1 MDFNAVVERT
11 NKILSTPLQW
21 RDINDLSE
29 LQFISHQIS
38 ILIPLSKLDLKRKEI
53 EADTVEKETIINF
66 RKSWVKMNVEQMKA
80 EARVLKNK
88 LLLEANEL
96 EYKYLTLYQFYQD
109 LQSAIASTRLVLK
122 LI

>member
-1 MDFNAVVERT
+1 MFDELIQRT
-11 NKILSTPLQW
+11 NAIFEKPLQW
-21 RDINDLSE
+21 RDYDDLNE
-29 LQFISHQIS
+29 MQLVSHKIS
-38 ILIPLSKLDLKRKEI
+38 ILIPLSKMDLKRKEI
-53 EADTVEKETIINF
+53 LADTLEKETIINF